1 MKKFF
6 LFLFVPF
13 CSFANLELNLKN
25 DIYLNYTI
33 AKNTKLLYSNSLG
46 LKYMNFFSKIRF
58 DKIEIKNS
66 KNLKKK
72 HITNIDAF
80 AGVNFNIDDLE
91 IKPIIGYNNI
101 GYLSIT
107 AKYGKQLKGYIS
119 STIYFDNSSLNE
131 LGLEY
136 VKNIKNSKIKI
147 KVGTNLSSANN
158 FKPIYL
164 SSIEINQKNI
174 VNSHVHFVIGLKL
187 FNYGNSHGIGL
198 TSDINIH

>member
-1 MKKFF
+1 MKKIF

-13 CSFANLELNLKN
+13 CSFANLEFNLNN

-72 HITNIDAF
+72 YITNIDTF

-136 VKNIKNSKIKI
+136 VKNIKNSKINI
-147 KVGTNLSSANN
+147 KVGTNLSSTNN

-174 VNSHVHFVIGLKL
+174 VNSHIYFVIGLKL

>member
-1 MKKFF
+1 MKKIF

-13 CSFANLELNLKN
+13 CSFANLELNLNN

-33 AKNTKLLYSNSLG
+33 AKNTKLLYSNS
-46 LKYMNFFSKIRF
+46 F
-58 DKIEIKNS
+58 
-66 KNLKKK
+66 
-72 HITNIDAF
+72 
-80 AGVNFNIDDLE
+80 
-91 IKPIIGYNNI
+91 
-101 GYLSIT
+101 T

-136 VKNIKNSKIKI
+136 VKKIANSKIKI